1 MYKIT
6 SFDAWGSVD
15 ISLVCDDRD
24 DMYTMW
30 ELDSGEIELGNIDC
44 KFEKNPSEEEVE
56 QHITQLFKEY
66 VERVMSTYSVEQMTM
81 SVYDGGGGM
90 ENEEGLNWEDVLELS
105 WGEITYLSI
114 TVKEYEVEEKGGV
127 VNV

>member
-1 MYKIT
+1 
-6 SFDAWGSVD
+6 
-15 ISLVCDDRD
+15 
-24 DMYTMW
+24 
-30 ELDSGEIELGNIDC
+30 
-44 KFEKNPSEEEVE
+44 
-56 QHITQLFKEY
+56 
-66 VERVMSTYSVEQMTM
+66 MTM

-114 TVKEYEVEEKGGV
+114 TVKEYEVEEKGGG

>member
-66 VERVMSTYSVEQMTM
+66 VEGVMCGYTVEQMSM
-81 SVYDGGGGM
+81 NIYD
-90 ENEEGLNWEDVLELS
+90 ENESEMNDEGLNWEDVLELR

-114 TVKEYEVEEKGGV
+114 NINQYNVEEIKE
-127 VNV
+127 

>member
-56 QHITQLFKEY
+56 DIIERYAGVAEVVCDECMRVSGFLNQN
-66 VERVMSTYSVEQMTM
+66 ERVVTK
-81 SVYDGGGGM
+81 
-90 ENEEGLNWEDVLELS
+90 L
-105 WGEITYLSI
+105 
-114 TVKEYEVEEKGGV
+114 
-127 VNV
+127 

>member
-1 MYKIT
+1 MSNQY
-6 SFDAWGSVD
+6 
-15 ISLVCDDRD
+15 
-24 DMYTMW
+24 
-30 ELDSGEIELGNIDC
+30 ID
-44 KFEKNPSEEEVE
+44 VR
-56 QHITQLFKEY
+56 KEY

-114 TVKEYEVEEKGGV
+114 TVKEYEVEEKGGG

>member
-30 ELDSGEIELGNIDC
+30 ELDSGEIELGKIDC

-66 VERVMSTYSVEQMTM
+66 VEGVMCGYTVEQMSM
-81 SVYDGGGGM
+81 NIYD
-90 ENEEGLNWEDVLELS
+90 ENESEMNDEGLNWEDVLELR

-114 TVKEYEVEEKGGV
+114 NINQYNVEEIKE
-127 VNV
+127 